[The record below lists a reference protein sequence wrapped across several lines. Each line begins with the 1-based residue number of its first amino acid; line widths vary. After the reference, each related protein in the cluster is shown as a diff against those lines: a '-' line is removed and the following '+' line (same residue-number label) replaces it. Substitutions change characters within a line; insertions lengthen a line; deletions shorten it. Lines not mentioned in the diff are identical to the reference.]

1 MILTPV
7 CYLSTLTMG
16 TVIFVYS
23 ASMKKVCVQLDLDG
37 TMMPKSLILLL
48 KPKSP
53 HQTMELSGISKKKHD
68 GEIVSIRY
76 F

>member
-1 MILTPV
+1 MILTPAR
-7 CYLSTLTMG
+7 YLSTLTMG

-37 TMMPKSLILLL
+37 TIMPKSLTLLL
-48 KPKSP
+48 TPKSP
-53 HQTMELSGISKKKHD
+53 HQTIELPGISKKRD
-68 GEIVSIRY
+68 VEIVSIRY